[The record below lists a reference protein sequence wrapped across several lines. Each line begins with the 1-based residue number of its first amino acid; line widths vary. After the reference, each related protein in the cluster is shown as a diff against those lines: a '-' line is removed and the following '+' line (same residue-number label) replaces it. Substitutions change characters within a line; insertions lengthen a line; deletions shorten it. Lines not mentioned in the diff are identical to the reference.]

1 MAGNTMATISAVS
14 PEREDGRMTMDGMT
28 KHSRNLRHAAPD
40 DRPPQAHARAA
51 AWLVLAVAGATMVS
65 FNMWHAIHGGIP
77 LLLAVL
83 YGIAPVALAL
93 GLSHVVAAYNG
104 GWFMKGTTFVI
115 MLGAMVLSVRATG
128 YVVKPAT
135 GDLWPLFGAVVDA
148 AALVAL
154 QVILSPESRAAA
166 KAAKRAAR
174 EALLNATLGA
184 AEPAVP
190 QASVP
195 AAGHAIPQAAGEPWD
210 EPAGAPAGEPDREPS
225 RKPLKVSNEPD
236 AVKARAEYRR
246 SVRAGTPLTDRALA
260 AKFPGR
266 GRTWAANRIA
276 EVSAG
281 PQVAARTG
289 TW

>member
-1 MAGNTMATISAVS
+1 MTLQSAKGS
-14 PEREDGRMTMDGMT
+14 ADGMSMDGMT
-28 KHSRNLRHAAPD
+28 KRSRNLRHAAPD

-83 YGIAPVALAL
+83 YGIAPVALAM
-93 GLSHVVAAYNG
+93 GLSHVVAAYSG
-104 GWFMKGTTFVI
+104 GWFMKAVTFVI
-115 MLGAMVLSVRATG
+115 MLGAMILSVRATG

-135 GDLWPLFGAVVDA
+135 GNLWPLFGAVVDA

-166 KAAKRAAR
+166 RAAKKAAR
-174 EALLNATLGA
+174 EALMNATLGA
-184 AEPAVP
+184 TEPAS
-190 QASVP
+190 QP
-195 AAGHAIPQAAGEPWD
+195 AAGQAIQPAAPPAIGEPRNQPAGQPAD
-210 EPAGAPAGEPDREPS
+210 EPASQPA
-225 RKPLKVSNEPD
+225 RKPLKVSSEPD
-236 AVKARAEYRR
+236 AVKARAEYRK
-246 SVRAGTPLTDRALA
+246 SVKAGAPLTDRALA

-266 GRTWAANRIA
+266 GRAWAAGRIA

-281 PQVAARTG
+281 PHVAARTG
-289 TW
+289 T